1 MEIYRRLAKDN
12 IAAHEPDLARSLSNL
27 GGFLS
32 EVRRPADA
40 LPPTEQAVEIR
51 RRLAKDNPAAHEPE
65 LATSL
70 SVWASVRFGE
80 QHDLSGALQATSE
93 AVEIYR
99 RLISVRPD
107 DLHFLSPLRAVLSL
121 QVRVLLSLGRL
132 QDAQTIRDWLA
143 LNPGQPASQ
152 N

>member
-1 MEIYRRLAKDN
+1 RAE
-12 IAAHEPDLARSLSNL
+12 
-27 GGFLS
+27 
-32 EVRRPADA
+32 A
-40 LPPTEQAVEIR
+40 LKATEQAVEIR
-51 RRLAKDNPAAHEPE
+51 RRLAADNPAAHEPD

-70 SVWASVRFGE
+70 SVWASVRLRG

-99 RLISVRPD
+99 RLISVRPH

-121 QVRVLLSLGRL
+121 QVRVLLGLGRL
-132 QDAQTIRDWLA
+132 QDAQTIRDWLKV
-143 LNPGQPASQ
+143 NPGQPDSQ